1 MAIALVLPGS
11 AGAQERFGNLN
22 GRVVDQQNLAL
33 PAVTVVSTNQESG
46 ELRTVV
52 TDADGQFLIPNLVP
66 GRYKIRFELQ
76 GFSVVEREVLVLLG
90 QTFKVDATLAVG
102 ALTETVQVTGEA
114 TPLVDTRSTVVAHNV
129 TAEEF
134 DRMPKARTFQ
144 GLALT
149 APSVNAG
156 DIEGGF
162 QVNGA
167 SGAENSFTVDGVVT
181 NSLIN
186 GRSRQD
192 TVFEYLQEV
201 QVKTAGI
208 EAEFGGAL
216 GGVISAVT
224 KSGGNTFRGETHYY
238 FDGSPLSAGPVKRLV
253 LDPVNDVSVS
263 YVQDEEQKNLRNEVG
278 GSIGGPIVRDRLF
291 FFGSFSPRFISRTN
305 DYNYSS
311 GTEQGSVDLSQTQH
325 QMFGKLTYS
334 KNRVVANF
342 GVLYTP
348 TSVDGTFIAYNGTRP
363 NTTSVSAAG
372 NQPNID
378 RGWEQNQVNT
388 TGNVDISL
396 TNASFVTVKGGYFH
410 DRYNDI
416 GIPTTTNWTYQTS
429 AVGLPLVPASMQ
441 LPIGAVNTP
450 RARITSFDTTK
461 RSFFDLNYTSVF
473 AAAGLHNLKAG
484 YGFQHVVN
492 DVDSAYPGG
501 YVDIF
506 WDRTFTSSVSGVGSG
521 RGLYGY
527 YAVNDFGTVGKAG
540 ADINSLFIQDQWTV
554 GNRLT
559 LNLGIRTEKE
569 VIPSFREGINAFEF
583 GMGDKL
589 APRLGATYDLR
600 GDGKVKLYGSWGR
613 YYDWT
618 KYELPRG
625 SYGGDIWHI
634 FYRSLDTLDINNINL
649 SNMPGRDLWN
659 PAVANSFRDRRVPNF
674 DSTDPEIKPMFQDST
689 SIGLEYQVGLNS
701 SLGVH
706 YIHNDLGRTIE
717 DLGGLLD
724 GNEIYVIGNPGGG
737 EFGTITPTSG
747 RTAPFATPEAVRTY
761 DALEFTYARRFANNW
776 FGSASYTFSRL
787 YGNYAGLASSDE
799 ILTPTT
805 GVSSTAT
812 QQQAGSVFRQGGNA
826 NRAWDIDEL
835 LIDSHGGTPDGVLGR
850 LATDRPHVVKL
861 YGAYSFPF
869 GTQVGGNLYTGSG
882 TPISTYVVTL
892 NQTNLFV
899 EGRGDMGRT
908 PWLTRADLLLSH
920 ELSLATSKRIRFELN
935 VLNVFNQKTATHMFN
950 YLNRGAGT
958 ARASSAINLAN
969 TDLTQ
974 GYNYRALIAASADG
988 AAPAPAFSAYDP
1000 RYGQQDLFAA
1010 GTQGQ
1015 FSVKFLF

>member
-1 MAIALVLPGS
+1 
-11 AGAQERFGNLN
+11 
-22 GRVVDQQNLAL
+22 
-33 PAVTVVSTNQESG
+33 
-46 ELRTVV
+46 
-52 TDADGQFLIPNLVP
+52 
-66 GRYKIRFELQ
+66 
-76 GFSVVEREVLVLLG
+76 
-90 QTFKVDATLAVG
+90 
-102 ALTETVQVTGEA
+102 
-114 TPLVDTRSTVVAHNV
+114 
-129 TAEEF
+129 
-134 DRMPKARTFQ
+134 
-144 GLALT
+144 
-149 APSVNAG
+149 
-156 DIEGGF
+156 
-162 QVNGA
+162 
-167 SGAENSFTVDGVVT
+167 
-181 NSLIN
+181 
-186 GRSRQD
+186 
-192 TVFEYLQEV
+192 
-201 QVKTAGI
+201 
-208 EAEFGGAL
+208 
-216 GGVISAVT
+216 
-224 KSGGNTFRGETHYY
+224 
-238 FDGSPLSAGPVKRLV
+238 
-253 LDPVNDVSVS
+253 
-263 YVQDEEQKNLRNEVG
+263 
-278 GSIGGPIVRDRLF
+278 
-291 FFGSFSPRFISRTN
+291 
-305 DYNYSS
+305 
-311 GTEQGSVDLSQTQH
+311 
-325 QMFGKLTYS
+325 
-334 KNRVVANF
+334 
-342 GVLYTP
+342 
-348 TSVDGTFIAYNGTRP
+348 
-363 NTTSVSAAG
+363 
-372 NQPNID
+372 
-378 RGWEQNQVNT
+378 
-388 TGNVDISL
+388 
-396 TNASFVTVKGGYFH
+396 
-410 DRYNDI
+410 
-416 GIPTTTNWTYQTS
+416 
-429 AVGLPLVPASMQ
+429 
-441 LPIGAVNTP
+441 
-450 RARITSFDTTK
+450 
-461 RSFFDLNYTSVF
+461 
-473 AAAGLHNLKAG
+473 
-484 YGFQHVVN
+484 
-492 DVDSAYPGG
+492 
-501 YVDIF
+501 
-506 WDRTFTSSVSGVGSG
+506 
-521 RGLYGY
+521 
-527 YAVNDFGTVGKAG
+527 
-540 ADINSLFIQDQWTV
+540 
-554 GNRLT
+554 
-559 LNLGIRTEKE
+559 
-569 VIPSFREGINAFEF
+569 
-583 GMGDKL
+583 
-589 APRLGATYDLR
+589 
-600 GDGKVKLYGSWGR
+600 
-613 YYDWT
+613 
-618 KYELPRG
+618 
-625 SYGGDIWHI
+625 
-634 FYRSLDTLDINNINL
+634 
-649 SNMPGRDLWN
+649 
-659 PAVANSFRDRRVPNF
+659 
-674 DSTDPEIKPMFQDST
+674 
-689 SIGLEYQVGLNS
+689 LNS